1 MKKKK
6 ELFSVKCHRIFE
18 LSTYFTRDG
27 KHSILDV
34 AAALDPLFYGVVM
47 NPKSGNEYFLKTLEA
62 HISEQQDF
70 SRQEVLQISM
80 HLFQVCWNEYL
91 VS

>member
-1 MKKKK
+1 
-6 ELFSVKCHRIFE
+6 
-18 LSTYFTRDG
+18 
-27 KHSILDV
+27 
-34 AAALDPLFYGVVM
+34 M